1 MKETLRRLAIHI
13 NLEDMKVNAL
23 AINLIIAGTVTNHFG
38 YKRIEPTMTERNDTV
53 VVNVTS
59 PLDIFR
65 NLESTN
71 EITVERNPTDKMNV
85 KSYIVNCVS
94 LEGKKDFTLRR
105 NLIIV
110 SNVTSHVQRMEVCE
124 YTYEHILA
132 KKKLVTASNVISNF
146 IRNEILRDT

>member
-23 AINLIIAGTVTNHFG
+23 AINRIIAGTVINHFG

-59 PLDIFR
+59 PLDIFM

-71 EITVERNPTDKMNV
+71 EITVERDPTDKMNV

-110 SNVTSHVQRMEVCE
+110 SNVTSRVHRMEVCE
-124 YTYEHILA
+124 YIYEHILA
-132 KKKLVTASNVISNF
+132 QKKLSLPAM
-146 IRNEILRDT
+146 